1 MLVRYGKLIHQFIDA
16 PLYHDLFYGMATT
29 DEYKTYSV
37 DVQNTVNTAVM
48 NFVTGAVELNDANWQ
63 AYLNNWKSMGG
74 ADVLKSYVDAYNKL
88 NNTAYEPAL

>member
-1 MLVRYGKLIHQFIDA
+1 MILLDFLLAEVALQQAFERFSMPRLI
-16 PLYHDLFYGMATT
+16 
-29 DEYKTYSV
+29 
-37 DVQNTVNTAVM
+37 
-48 NFVTGAVELNDANWQ
+48 TGAVELNDANWQ